1 MSETIANPQQH
12 DREESLLYQ
21 IEILNVLASMDSIE
35 YHQRLV
41 ENILPTIQ
49 EQELSKLS
57 LIIGRNHSLIQNLT
71 NENDLQT
78 KEILELQNQN
88 QSLQNHIK
96 ELHRVVSKLHTQ
108 NLRLKKR
115 RKSDKSVARR
125 LVEQMKVFD
134 AARMVR
140 KEEKELKQLF
150 QHEQFLRDGSTSS
163 TNFSE
168 VDGLQDFDNG
178 SMESSFSVRSLVT
191 SEPPTVRIHRQRTLT
206 WPYTSFTQLA
216 YDNQEDISISKGKK
230 IARDQNRPKIDI
242 ITIPTSKPYPN
253 LDGSKDKDSNITAER
268 QGDSDK
274 PNIEKF
280 NLLSIFQKSH
290 KK

>member
-12 DREESLLYQ
+12 NREESLLYQ
-21 IEILNVLASMDSIE
+21 IEILNALASMDSIE

-41 ENILPTIQ
+41 ENTLPTIQ

-57 LIIGRNHSLIQNLT
+57 LIIGRNHSLIQNMT

-88 QSLQNHIK
+88 QSLQSHIK
-96 ELHRVVSKLHTQ
+96 ELHRVVSKLHSQ

-150 QHEQFLRDGSTSS
+150 QHEQFLRDGSNSS
-163 TNFSE
+163 NFSE
-168 VDGLQDFDNG
+168 VDGFQDFDNG
-178 SMESSFSVRSLVT
+178 SMESSLSVRSLVT

-206 WPYTSFTQLA
+206 WPYTNFTQLV
-216 YDNQEDISISKGKK
+216 YDNQEDISTSKGKK
-230 IARDQNRPKIDI
+230 VMRDQNRPKIDI

-253 LDGSKDKDSNITAER
+253 LDGSKAKDSNITAER

>member
-12 DREESLLYQ
+12 NREESLLYQ
-21 IEILNVLASMDSIE
+21 IEILNALASMDSIE

-41 ENILPTIQ
+41 ENTLPTIQ

-57 LIIGRNHSLIQNLT
+57 LIIGRNHSLIQNMT

-88 QSLQNHIK
+88 QSLQSHIK
-96 ELHRVVSKLHTQ
+96 ELHRVVSKLHSQ

-134 AARMVR
+134 AVRMVR

-150 QHEQFLRDGSTSS
+150 QHEQFLRDGSNSS
-163 TNFSE
+163 NFSE
-168 VDGLQDFDNG
+168 VDGFQDFDNG
-178 SMESSFSVRSLVT
+178 SMESSLSVRSLVT

-206 WPYTSFTQLA
+206 WPYTNFTQLV
-216 YDNQEDISISKGKK
+216 YDNQEDISTSKGKK
-230 IARDQNRPKIDI
+230 VMRDQNRPKIDI

-253 LDGSKDKDSNITAER
+253 LDGSKAKDSNITAER